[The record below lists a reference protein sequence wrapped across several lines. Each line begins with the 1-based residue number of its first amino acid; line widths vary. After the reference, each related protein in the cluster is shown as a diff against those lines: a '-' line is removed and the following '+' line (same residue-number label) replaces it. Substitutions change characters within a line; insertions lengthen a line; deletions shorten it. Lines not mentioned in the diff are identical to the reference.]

1 VTKLM
6 GLVLAKDGSLSQTK
20 LAAATF
26 HFAIFVT
33 VMYITFKKG
42 EFNVD
47 MWGLYAAVAVG
58 HAVVDKVSAQ
68 VKDYKDAQLT
78 ADSKV
83 QAP

>member
-1 VTKLM
+1 M